1 MNSAITPRGG
11 GSGPARPASSQNRT
25 SCASTEAGV
34 APRALRFSA
43 KLALQRAFVAA
54 PTD

>member
-1 MNSAITPRGG
+1 MSNANTPSGD
-11 GSGPARPASSQNRT
+11 GSGPARAVPPPTRA
-25 SCASTEAGV
+25 AVGAAHA
-34 APRALRFSA
+34 APRAAYRFSA

>member
-1 MNSAITPRGG
+1 MDSRNASHPVATGPRPLVKSATGPTP
-11 GSGPARPASSQNRT
+11 AAD
-25 SCASTEAGV
+25 AK
-34 APRALRFSA
+34 APRFSA